1 MPDEKSDRL
10 VVALG
15 KAIKA
20 GTIKNEEAMSLAG
33 KVNRYC
39 KCERY
44 LIIHIQKDMSRK
56 DKMVKVERQ
65 SRIAMV
71 WWLLNPMALELEG
84 AFILDPGILHAVL
97 YPDSAGV
104 VNSDKKKGWWCVNV
118 QQGSMQEGPGLE
130 SSC

>member
-1 MPDEKSDRL
+1 MKLLHHHDGL
-10 VVALG
+10 VGMWQEVLQ
-15 KAIKA
+15 
-20 GTIKNEEAMSLAG
+20 TQMQNEEAMSLAG

-39 KCERY
+39 KYERC
-44 LIIHIQKDMSRK
+44 LFFNIQK

-71 WWLLNPMALELEG
+71 WWLLELALE
-84 AFILDPGILHAVL
+84 FILDQGILHAVL

>member
-44 LIIHIQKDMSRK
+44 LIIHIQTGRG
-56 DKMVKVERQ
+56 RT
-65 SRIAMV
+65 R
-71 WWLLNPMALELEG
+71 W
-84 AFILDPGILHAVL
+84 
-97 YPDSAGV
+97 
-104 VNSDKKKGWWCVNV
+104 
-118 QQGSMQEGPGLE
+118 
-130 SSC
+130 